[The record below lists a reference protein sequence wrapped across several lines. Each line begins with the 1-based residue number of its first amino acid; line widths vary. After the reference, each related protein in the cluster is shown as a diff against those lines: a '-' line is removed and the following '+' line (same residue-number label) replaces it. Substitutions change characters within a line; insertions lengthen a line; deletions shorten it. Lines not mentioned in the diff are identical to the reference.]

1 MKLGFPISTF
11 NAHADLYKYGVRN
24 CESTLIRGGLRL
36 CGAPG
41 WNLETGPLYT
51 YKIVVNREKINERSE
66 AFVLLKQKK
75 FEQKKEPLTN
85 VDVAIWTKLIDF
97 KSPFLAGDLKPYR

>member
-1 MKLGFPISTF
+1 
-11 NAHADLYKYGVRN
+11 
-24 CESTLIRGGLRL
+24 
-36 CGAPG
+36 
-41 WNLETGPLYT
+41 LYT

-85 VDVAIWTKLIDF
+85 VDVAI
-97 KSPFLAGDLKPYR
+97 